1 MSITLLTKPSQK
13 EISQRK
19 LETYDKYSKVIQWGR
34 AYPVEFTSRFMGI
47 ELLDMQKY
55 AFYNSWSRD
64 FVLWLESRNAGKA
77 LALDTPIPT
86 PKGYITM
93 GDLKIGDNVFDEN
106 GNPTKVIYI
115 SEIFYNHK
123 CYEIE
128 FEDGE
133 KIIAD
138 SDHLWDVQ
146 TKNYRNR
153 MAYTPT
159 STRKRANF
167 DTLDKYGF
175 KTLKTSDLIVD
186 YVRPRKDGK
195 GNEYKYRVPKA
206 SPLNFPTKDLLIDP
220 YVLGVW
226 LGDGGSNEV
235 RITCDES
242 DLDNMCKNLN
252 QCGHKTKIYNNKDR
266 CSSVGLDID
275 RHQNRNPFM
284 SSLKELNLVGNKH
297 IPEIYLQSSI
307 EQRLSL
313 LQGLMDTDGSCDSQ
327 GRCEFSQKSFKF
339 VMQFSNLLNSL
350 SIKHHIGEKNI
361 VCNGKQCTAYRVYFC
376 TDKTLPCFRLDRKYQ
391 KLKDK
396 LADRSQNKSIV
407 SIKEVHSVPTKC
419 IQVDNPRK
427 LYLCGTKNT
436 VTHNTTKLSV
446 YTMTR
451 SLLFPFHV
459 TYFLGNTGDQ
469 AKEVYKKVE
478 KIAKKEIE
486 SFSGCTDIFFS
497 ELKKNGVNSD
507 GFVHNPASFTC
518 TLFNGAEINTLNSD
532 ITNIKGK
539 RANLVC
545 FDEAGWFSDELFVQA
560 ENFVNQDEN
569 FKLGGNVDITLEPKG
584 LPRQLLYASSASDTS
599 SEYYKKFRYF
609 SERML
614 IGDQKY
620 FVCNFNIDM
629 VMKAKYNG
637 EPYPALI
644 SQDKVDKAMGDNRD
658 KALRE
663 LYNKFS
669 ADSHEGQILTRREI
683 MQYTKLRPPLL
694 SNDTGNRLFA
704 LAWDSARLNDNS
716 VIGAAEFYDDP
727 ERGWC
732 MDICNLVSLVDISTK
747 KKTPMILPDQVKRFQ
762 DLLLDYNGS
771 DKKNLDYENIKAVI
785 CDSGAGGQ
793 MVGGVS
799 DYMLDDWVGKDG
811 KSHKG
816 IIDKNHKAN
825 ETSSKR
831 FKNAVDIMK
840 LVDPKAHRNDI
851 FDAAEKM
858 TKLGVITFP
867 ADYDGKDYILS
878 IDDDGNENKYDLNAE
893 EKDSLVQIDLM
904 KTEIITMCK
913 YTSAGNVRYDFPPDK
928 RTMHDDRAFVY
939 GLLCWYLA
947 QLRKGQ
953 LISRPINNDNF
964 DPSKFILSKQP
975 QLRKI

>member
-1 MSITLLTKPSQK
+1 MAIIIINKPSQK

-19 LETYDKYSKVIQWGR
+19 LETYDKYSKIIQWGR

-86 PKGYITM
+86 PTGSTTIRE
-93 GDLKIGDNVFDEN
+93 LNIGDKILNEY
-106 GNPTKVIYI
+106 GKPTTITFL
-115 SEIFYNHK
+115 SPIFFNHN
-123 CYEIE
+123 CYELE
-128 FEDGE
+128 FDDGE

-138 SDHLWDVQ
+138 ESHNWMVSGFW
-146 TKNYRNR
+146 KNNFHISCNNIVTTLELFEKLEHGYYIDIPNNF
-153 MAYTPT
+153 
-159 STRKRANF
+159 SCRK
-167 DTLDKYGF
+167 
-175 KTLKTSDLIVD
+175 LKTI
-186 YVRPRKDGK
+186 
-195 GNEYKYRVPKA
+195 
-206 SPLNFPTKDLLIDP
+206 TKI
-220 YVLGVW
+220 
-226 LGDGGSNEV
+226 N
-235 RITCDES
+235 
-242 DLDNMCKNLN
+242 
-252 QCGHKTKIYNNKDR
+252 KTK
-266 CSSVGLDID
+266 
-275 RHQNRNPFM
+275 
-284 SSLKELNLVGNKH
+284 
-297 IPEIYLQSSI
+297 
-307 EQRLSL
+307 
-313 LQGLMDTDGSCDSQ
+313 
-327 GRCEFSQKSFKF
+327 
-339 VMQFSNLLNSL
+339 
-350 SIKHHIGEKNI
+350 
-361 VCNGKQCTAYRVYFC
+361 
-376 TDKTLPCFRLDRKYQ
+376 
-391 KLKDK
+391 
-396 LADRSQNKSIV
+396 
-407 SIKEVHSVPTKC
+407 SVPTRC
-419 IQVDNPRK
+419 LQVDNSSH
-427 LYLCGTKNT
+427 LFLCGKNGT
-436 VTHNTTKLSV
+436 VTHNTTKLAV
-446 YTMTR
+446 YTMSR

-486 SFSGCTDIFFS
+486 SFAGCTDIFFN
-497 ELKKNGVNSD
+497 ELRKNGVNSD

-584 LPRQLLYASSASDTS
+584 IPRQLLYASSASDTS

-683 MQYTKLRPPLL
+683 MQYTKLTPPLL
-694 SNDTGNRLFA
+694 LNDTGNRLFG

-716 VIGAAEFYDDP
+716 VIGIAEYFDDP

-732 MDICNLVSLVDISTK
+732 MDICNVVSLVDIATK
-747 KKTPMILPDQVKRFQ
+747 NKTPMILPDQVKRFQ

-771 DKKNLDYENIKAVI
+771 DKKKLDYENIKGVI

-799 DYMLDDWVGKDG
+799 DYMLDNWVGKDG
-811 KSHKG
+811 KVHKG
-816 IIDKNHKAN
+816 IIDKSHKAN
-825 ETSSKR
+825 EASSKR
-831 FKNAVDIMK
+831 FKDAIDIMK
-840 LVDPKAHRNDI
+840 LVDPKAHRNEI
-851 FDAAEKM
+851 FDAAERM
-858 TKLGVITFP
+858 TKLGIVTFP
-867 ADYDGKDYILS
+867 ADFDGKDYILS
-878 IDDDGNENKYDLNAE
+878 IDDEGNEHKYDLNAD
-893 EKDSLVQIDLM
+893 EKESLAQIDLM

-913 YTSAGNVRYDFPPDK
+913 YTSGGNVRYDFPPEK
-928 RTMHDDRAFVY
+928 RNTMHDDRVFVY
-939 GLLCWYLA
+939 GLLCWFLA

-953 LISRPINNDNF
+953 LVQRPEPKTNV
-964 DPSKFILSKQP
+964 SSLTA
-975 QLRKI
+975 LARKPKLYSH

>member
-1 MSITLLTKPSQK
+1 MSITLINKPSQK

-55 AFYNSWSRD
+55 AFYNSWARD
-64 FVLWLESRNAGKA
+64 FVLWLESRNAGK
-77 LALDTPIPT
+77 
-86 PKGYITM
+86 
-93 GDLKIGDNVFDEN
+93 
-106 GNPTKVIYI
+106 
-115 SEIFYNHK
+115 
-123 CYEIE
+123 
-128 FEDGE
+128 
-133 KIIAD
+133 
-138 SDHLWDVQ
+138 
-146 TKNYRNR
+146 
-153 MAYTPT
+153 
-159 STRKRANF
+159 
-167 DTLDKYGF
+167 
-175 KTLKTSDLIVD
+175 
-186 YVRPRKDGK
+186 
-195 GNEYKYRVPKA
+195 
-206 SPLNFPTKDLLIDP
+206 
-220 YVLGVW
+220 
-226 LGDGGSNEV
+226 
-235 RITCDES
+235 
-242 DLDNMCKNLN
+242 
-252 QCGHKTKIYNNKDR
+252 
-266 CSSVGLDID
+266 
-275 RHQNRNPFM
+275 
-284 SSLKELNLVGNKH
+284 
-297 IPEIYLQSSI
+297 
-307 EQRLSL
+307 
-313 LQGLMDTDGSCDSQ
+313 
-327 GRCEFSQKSFKF
+327 
-339 VMQFSNLLNSL
+339 
-350 SIKHHIGEKNI
+350 
-361 VCNGKQCTAYRVYFC
+361 
-376 TDKTLPCFRLDRKYQ
+376 
-391 KLKDK
+391 
-396 LADRSQNKSIV
+396 
-407 SIKEVHSVPTKC
+407 
-419 IQVDNPRK
+419 
-427 LYLCGTKNT
+427 
-436 VTHNTTKLSV
+436 TTKLAV

-486 SFSGCTDIFFS
+486 SFAGCTDIFFN
-497 ELKKNGVNSD
+497 ELKKNGATSD

-614 IGDQKY
+614 MGDQKY

-694 SNDTGNRLFA
+694 SNDTGNKLFA

-716 VIGAAEFYDDP
+716 MIGIAEFYDDP
-727 ERGWC
+727 DRGWC
-732 MDICNLVSLVDISTK
+732 MDIANVVSLVDISTK

-793 MVGGVS
+793 MIGGVS
-799 DYMLDDWVGKDG
+799 DYMLDNWVGKDG
-811 KSHKG
+811 KVHKG

-825 ETSSKR
+825 ETSAKR
-831 FKNAVDIMK
+831 FKDAIDIMK
-840 LVDPKAHRNDI
+840 LVDPKAHRNEI

-858 TKLGVITFP
+858 TKLGVVTFP
-867 ADYDGKDYILS
+867 ADSDGKDYILS
-878 IDDDGNENKYDLNAE
+878 IDDEGNENKYDLNIE
-893 EKDSLVQIDLM
+893 EKEALTQIDLM

-913 YTSAGNVRYDFPPDK
+913 YTSGGNIRYDFPPEK
-928 RTMHDDRAFVY
+928 RNTMHDDRAFVY
-939 GLLCWYLA
+939 GLLCWFLA
-947 QLRKGQ
+947 QLRRGQ
-953 LISRPINNDNF
+953 MTQKPKNTDNY
-964 DPSKFILSKQP
+964 DPSKFASLSRKP
-975 QLRKI
+975 QLYKR

>member
-1 MSITLLTKPSQK
+1 MSVTLINKPSQK

-19 LETYDKYSKVIQWGR
+19 LETFDKYSKVIQWGR

-77 LALDTPIPT
+77 LAFDTPLPSPNGFTTVGEI
-86 PKGYITM
+86 KV
-93 GDLKIGDNVFDEN
+93 GDLLFDEY
-106 GNPTKVIYI
+106 GNPTTVTFLSPIYFNHMCYDVVFEDNEHIVADHEHNWQIYI
-115 SEIFYNHK
+115 LQNDTFSEEVCNTFKIKQYLNQGM
-123 CYEIE
+123 EIAVPD
-128 FEDGE
+128 FLHYS
-133 KIIAD
+133 KKYKLIKSIT
-138 SDHLWDVQ
+138 Q
-146 TKNYRNR
+146 TKTV
-153 MAYTPT
+153 A
-159 STRKRANF
+159 TRC
-167 DTLDKYGF
+167 L
-175 KTLKTSDLIVD
+175 
-186 YVRPRKDGK
+186 
-195 GNEYKYRVPKA
+195 
-206 SPLNFPTKDLLIDP
+206 
-220 YVLGVW
+220 
-226 LGDGGSNEV
+226 
-235 RITCDES
+235 
-242 DLDNMCKNLN
+242 
-252 QCGHKTKIYNNKDR
+252 
-266 CSSVGLDID
+266 
-275 RHQNRNPFM
+275 
-284 SSLKELNLVGNKH
+284 
-297 IPEIYLQSSI
+297 
-307 EQRLSL
+307 
-313 LQGLMDTDGSCDSQ
+313 
-327 GRCEFSQKSFKF
+327 
-339 VMQFSNLLNSL
+339 
-350 SIKHHIGEKNI
+350 
-361 VCNGKQCTAYRVYFC
+361 
-376 TDKTLPCFRLDRKYQ
+376 
-391 KLKDK
+391 
-396 LADRSQNKSIV
+396 
-407 SIKEVHSVPTKC
+407 
-419 IQVDNPRK
+419 QVDNPRH
-427 LYLCGTKNT
+427 LFLCGKHDT
-436 VTHNTTKLSV
+436 VTHNTTKLAV

-486 SFSGCTDIFFS
+486 SFAGCTDIFFN
-497 ELKKNGVNSD
+497 ELKKNGATSD

-569 FKLGGNVDITLEPKG
+569 FKLGGTVDILLEPKG

-629 VMKAKYNG
+629 VMKAKFNG

-694 SNDTGNRLFA
+694 LNDTGDRLFIM
-704 LAWDSARLNDNS
+704 AWDSARLNDNS
-716 VIGAAEFYDDP
+716 VIGIAELIDDP

-732 MDICNLVSLVDISTK
+732 MDIQNVVSLVDITTK
-747 KKTPMILPDQVKRFQ
+747 NKTPMILPDQVKKFQ
-762 DLLLDYNGS
+762 DLLIDYNGS
-771 DKKNLDYENIKAVI
+771 DKCKLDYENIKAII
-785 CDSGAGGQ
+785 CDSGSGGQ
-793 MVGGVS
+793 MIGGVA
-799 DYMLDDWVGKDG
+799 DYMLDNWVGKDG
-811 KSHKG
+811 KQHKG
-816 IIDKNHKAN
+816 IIDKSHKAN
-825 ETSSKR
+825 ETTARR
-831 FKNAVDIMK
+831 FTEAVDIMK
-840 LVDPKAHRNDI
+840 LVDPRAHRNEI

-858 TKLGVITFP
+858 TKLGIVTFP

-878 IDDDGNENKYDLNAE
+878 IDDDGNENKYDLSVS
-893 EKDSLVQIDLM
+893 EKEALAQIELM

-913 YTSAGNVRYDFPPDK
+913 YVSGGNIRYDYPPEK
-928 RTMHDDRAFVY
+928 RNTMHDDRCFVY
-939 GLLCWYLA
+939 GLLCYYLA
-947 QLRKGQ
+947 QLRRGQ
-953 LISRPINNDNF
+953 MIRKPRQNNF
-964 DPSKFILSKQP
+964 DPSKFVMSKQP
-975 QLRKI
+975 TIRKI

>member
-1 MSITLLTKPSQK
+1 MAITILNKPSQK

-19 LETYDKYSKVIQWGR
+19 LETYDKYSKIIQWGR

-86 PKGYITM
+86 PTGYTTM
-93 GDLKIGDNVFDEN
+93 GELNVGDKILNEYGK
-106 GNPTKVIYI
+106 PTTITFL
-115 SEIFYNHK
+115 SPIFFNHN
-123 CYEIE
+123 CYELE
-128 FEDGE
+128 FDDGE
-133 KIIAD
+133 KIVAD
-138 SDHLWDVQ
+138 EAHNWMISDFW
-146 TKNYRNR
+146 KNNFQVSCNDIVTTSELYEKLENGYYIDIVNNFSYR
-153 MAYTPT
+153 
-159 STRKRANF
+159 K
-167 DTLDKYGF
+167 
-175 KTLKTSDLIVD
+175 LKT
-186 YVRPRKDGK
+186 
-195 GNEYKYRVPKA
+195 
-206 SPLNFPTKDLLIDP
+206 
-220 YVLGVW
+220 
-226 LGDGGSNEV
+226 
-235 RITCDES
+235 IT
-242 DLDNMCKNLN
+242 NIK
-252 QCGHKTKIYNNKDR
+252 KTK
-266 CSSVGLDID
+266 
-275 RHQNRNPFM
+275 
-284 SSLKELNLVGNKH
+284 
-297 IPEIYLQSSI
+297 
-307 EQRLSL
+307 
-313 LQGLMDTDGSCDSQ
+313 
-327 GRCEFSQKSFKF
+327 
-339 VMQFSNLLNSL
+339 
-350 SIKHHIGEKNI
+350 
-361 VCNGKQCTAYRVYFC
+361 
-376 TDKTLPCFRLDRKYQ
+376 
-391 KLKDK
+391 
-396 LADRSQNKSIV
+396 
-407 SIKEVHSVPTKC
+407 SVPTRC
-419 IQVDNPRK
+419 LQVDNNSH
-427 LYLCGTKNT
+427 LFLCGKNGT
-436 VTHNTTKLSV
+436 VTHNTTKLAV

-486 SFSGCTDIFFS
+486 SFAGCTDIFFN
-497 ELKKNGVNSD
+497 ELRKNGVNSD

-584 LPRQLLYASSASDTS
+584 IPRQLLYASSASDTS

-614 IGDQKY
+614 MGDQKY

-683 MQYTKLRPPLL
+683 MQYTKLTPPLL
-694 SNDTGNRLFA
+694 LNDTGNRLFG

-716 VIGAAEFYDDP
+716 VIGVAEYFDDP

-732 MDICNLVSLVDISTK
+732 MDICNVISLVDIATK
-747 KKTPMILPDQVKRFQ
+747 NKTPMILPDQVKRFQ
-762 DLLLDYNGS
+762 DLLLDYNGY
-771 DKKNLDYENIKAVI
+771 DKKKLDYENIKGVI

-799 DYMLDDWVGKDG
+799 DYMLDNWVGKDG
-811 KSHKG
+811 KPHKG
-816 IIDKNHKAN
+816 IIDRSHKAN
-825 ETSSKR
+825 EASSKR
-831 FKNAVDIMK
+831 FKDAIDIMK
-840 LVDPKAHRNDI
+840 LVDPKAHRNEI
-851 FDAAEKM
+851 FDAAERM
-858 TKLGVITFP
+858 TKLGIVTFP
-867 ADYDGKDYILS
+867 ADFDGKDYILS
-878 IDDDGNENKYDLNAE
+878 IDDEGNEHKYDLNAD
-893 EKDSLVQIDLM
+893 EKESLAQIDLM

-913 YTSAGNVRYDFPPDK
+913 YTSGGNIRYDFPPEK
-928 RTMHDDRAFVY
+928 RNTMHDDRVFVY
-939 GLLCWYLA
+939 GLLCWFLA

-953 LISRPINNDNF
+953 LVQRPEPKTNV
-964 DPSKFILSKQP
+964 SSLTA
-975 QLRKI
+975 LARKPKLYSH

>member
-1 MSITLLTKPSQK
+1 MAITILNKPSQK

-19 LETYDKYSKVIQWGR
+19 LETYDKYSKIIQWGR

-86 PKGYITM
+86 PTGYTTM
-93 GDLKIGDNVFDEN
+93 GELNVGDKILNEYGK
-106 GNPTKVIYI
+106 PTTITFL
-115 SEIFYNHK
+115 SPIFFNHN
-123 CYEIE
+123 CYELE
-128 FEDGE
+128 FDDGE
-133 KIIAD
+133 KIVAD
-138 SDHLWDVQ
+138 EAHNWMISDFW
-146 TKNYRNR
+146 KNNFQVSCNDIVTTSELYEKLENGYYIDIVNNFSYR
-153 MAYTPT
+153 
-159 STRKRANF
+159 K
-167 DTLDKYGF
+167 
-175 KTLKTSDLIVD
+175 LKT
-186 YVRPRKDGK
+186 
-195 GNEYKYRVPKA
+195 
-206 SPLNFPTKDLLIDP
+206 
-220 YVLGVW
+220 
-226 LGDGGSNEV
+226 
-235 RITCDES
+235 IT
-242 DLDNMCKNLN
+242 NIK
-252 QCGHKTKIYNNKDR
+252 KTK
-266 CSSVGLDID
+266 
-275 RHQNRNPFM
+275 
-284 SSLKELNLVGNKH
+284 
-297 IPEIYLQSSI
+297 
-307 EQRLSL
+307 
-313 LQGLMDTDGSCDSQ
+313 
-327 GRCEFSQKSFKF
+327 
-339 VMQFSNLLNSL
+339 
-350 SIKHHIGEKNI
+350 
-361 VCNGKQCTAYRVYFC
+361 
-376 TDKTLPCFRLDRKYQ
+376 
-391 KLKDK
+391 
-396 LADRSQNKSIV
+396 
-407 SIKEVHSVPTKC
+407 SVPTRC
-419 IQVDNPRK
+419 LQVDNNSH
-427 LYLCGTKNT
+427 LFLCGKNGT
-436 VTHNTTKLSV
+436 VTHNTTKLAV

-486 SFSGCTDIFFS
+486 SFAGCTDIFFN
-497 ELKKNGVNSD
+497 ELRKNGVNSD

-584 LPRQLLYASSASDTS
+584 IPRQLLYASSASDTS

-614 IGDQKY
+614 MGDQKY

-683 MQYTKLRPPLL
+683 MQYTKLTPPLL
-694 SNDTGNRLFA
+694 LNDTGNRLFG

-716 VIGAAEFYDDP
+716 VIGVAEYFDDP

-732 MDICNLVSLVDISTK
+732 MDICNVISLVDIATK
-747 KKTPMILPDQVKRFQ
+747 NKTPMILPDQVKRFQ
-762 DLLLDYNGS
+762 ELLLDYNGS
-771 DKKNLDYENIKAVI
+771 DKKKLDYENIKGII

-799 DYMLDDWVGKDG
+799 DYMLDNWVGKDG
-811 KSHKG
+811 KVHKG
-816 IIDKNHKAN
+816 IIDRSHKAN
-825 ETSSKR
+825 EASSKR
-831 FKNAVDIMK
+831 FKDAIDIMK
-840 LVDPKAHRNDI
+840 LVDPKAHRNEI
-851 FDAAEKM
+851 FDAAERM
-858 TKLGVITFP
+858 TKLGIVTFP
-867 ADYDGKDYILS
+867 ADFDGKDYILS
-878 IDDDGNENKYDLNAE
+878 IDDEGNEHKYDLNAD
-893 EKDSLVQIDLM
+893 EKESLAQIDLM

-913 YTSAGNVRYDFPPDK
+913 YTSGGNIRYDFPPEK
-928 RTMHDDRAFVY
+928 RNTMHDDRVFVY
-939 GLLCWYLA
+939 GLLCWFLA

-953 LISRPINNDNF
+953 LVQRPEPKTNV
-964 DPSKFILSKQP
+964 SSLTA
-975 QLRKI
+975 LARKPKLYSH

>member
-64 FVLWLESRNAGKA
+64 FVLWLESRNAGK
-77 LALDTPIPT
+77 
-86 PKGYITM
+86 
-93 GDLKIGDNVFDEN
+93 
-106 GNPTKVIYI
+106 
-115 SEIFYNHK
+115 
-123 CYEIE
+123 
-128 FEDGE
+128 
-133 KIIAD
+133 
-138 SDHLWDVQ
+138 
-146 TKNYRNR
+146 
-153 MAYTPT
+153 
-159 STRKRANF
+159 
-167 DTLDKYGF
+167 
-175 KTLKTSDLIVD
+175 
-186 YVRPRKDGK
+186 
-195 GNEYKYRVPKA
+195 
-206 SPLNFPTKDLLIDP
+206 
-220 YVLGVW
+220 
-226 LGDGGSNEV
+226 
-235 RITCDES
+235 
-242 DLDNMCKNLN
+242 
-252 QCGHKTKIYNNKDR
+252 
-266 CSSVGLDID
+266 
-275 RHQNRNPFM
+275 
-284 SSLKELNLVGNKH
+284 
-297 IPEIYLQSSI
+297 
-307 EQRLSL
+307 
-313 LQGLMDTDGSCDSQ
+313 
-327 GRCEFSQKSFKF
+327 
-339 VMQFSNLLNSL
+339 
-350 SIKHHIGEKNI
+350 
-361 VCNGKQCTAYRVYFC
+361 
-376 TDKTLPCFRLDRKYQ
+376 
-391 KLKDK
+391 
-396 LADRSQNKSIV
+396 
-407 SIKEVHSVPTKC
+407 
-419 IQVDNPRK
+419 
-427 LYLCGTKNT
+427 
-436 VTHNTTKLSV
+436 TTKLSV

-486 SFSGCTDIFFS
+486 SFAGCTDIFFS

-683 MQYTKLRPPLL
+683 MQYTKLRPPIL

-716 VIGAAEFYDDP
+716 VIGAAEFFDDP

-762 DLLLDYNGS
+762 NLLLDYNGS
-771 DKKNLDYENIKAVI
+771 DKKRLDYENIKAVI

-799 DYMLDDWVGKDG
+799 DYMLDNWVGKDG

-840 LVDPKAHRNDI
+840 LVDPKAYRNEI

-858 TKLGVITFP
+858 TKLGVVTFP

-878 IDDDGNENKYDLNAE
+878 IDDEGNENKYDLNAE

-913 YTSAGNVRYDFPPDK
+913 YTTAGNIRYDFPPDK
-928 RTMHDDRAFVY
+928 RNTMHDDRAFVY

-953 LISRPINNDNF
+953 LTSRPKEQKTINPATLLF
-964 DPSKFILSKQP
+964 RAP
-975 QLRKI
+975 QLYTH

>member
-1 MSITLLTKPSQK
+1 MSITLINKPSQK

-19 LETYDKYSKVIQWGR
+19 LETYDKYSKIIQWGR

-86 PKGYITM
+86 PTGYTTM
-93 GDLKIGDNVFDEN
+93 GQINIGDIILDEY
-106 GNPTKVIYI
+106 GKPVKV
-115 SEIFYNHK
+115 SFLSPIFFNHD
-123 CYEIE
+123 CYEML

-133 KIIAD
+133 RIISDAEHNWKINIYD
-138 SDHLWDVQ
+138 NFSLGNSISTTEDILYLIN
-146 TKNYRNR
+146 KNYKIFVPN
-153 MAYTPT
+153 YN
-159 STRKRANF
+159 SS
-167 DTLDKYGF
+167 
-175 KTLKTSDLIVD
+175 TLKKQILSV
-186 YVRPRKDGK
+186 
-195 GNEYKYRVPKA
+195 N
-206 SPLNFPTKDLLIDP
+206 
-220 YVLGVW
+220 
-226 LGDGGSNEV
+226 
-235 RITCDES
+235 
-242 DLDNMCKNLN
+242 
-252 QCGHKTKIYNNKDR
+252 KIK
-266 CSSVGLDID
+266 
-275 RHQNRNPFM
+275 
-284 SSLKELNLVGNKH
+284 
-297 IPEIYLQSSI
+297 
-307 EQRLSL
+307 
-313 LQGLMDTDGSCDSQ
+313 
-327 GRCEFSQKSFKF
+327 
-339 VMQFSNLLNSL
+339 
-350 SIKHHIGEKNI
+350 
-361 VCNGKQCTAYRVYFC
+361 
-376 TDKTLPCFRLDRKYQ
+376 
-391 KLKDK
+391 
-396 LADRSQNKSIV
+396 
-407 SIKEVHSVPTKC
+407 SVPTRC
-419 IQVDNPRK
+419 LQVDNESH
-427 LYLCGTKNT
+427 LFLCGEKGT
-436 VTHNTTKLSV
+436 VTHNTTKLAV

-451 SLLFPFHV
+451 SMLFPFHV
-459 TYFLGNTGDQ
+459 TYFLGNTGEQ
-469 AKEVYKKVE
+469 AKEVYKKCE

-486 SFSGCTDIFFS
+486 SFAGCTDIFFN
-497 ELKKNGVNSD
+497 ELKKNGATSD

-614 IGDQKY
+614 MGDQKY

-683 MQYTKLRPPLL
+683 MQHTKLRPPLL
-694 SNDTGNRLFA
+694 TNDTGNRIFA

-716 VIGAAEFYDDP
+716 VIGIAEFYDDP
-727 ERGWC
+727 DRGWC
-732 MDICNLVSLVDISTK
+732 MDIANVVSLVDISTK

-799 DYMLDDWVGKDG
+799 DYMLDNWVGKDG
-811 KSHKG
+811 KVHKG

-825 ETSSKR
+825 ETSAKR
-831 FKNAVDIMK
+831 FKDAVDIMK
-840 LVDPKAHRNDI
+840 LVDPKSHRNEI
-851 FDAAEKM
+851 FDAAERM
-858 TKLGVITFP
+858 TKLGVVTFP
-867 ADYDGKDYILS
+867 ADSDGKDYILS
-878 IDDDGNENKYDLNAE
+878 IDDDGNENKYDLNLE
-893 EKDSLVQIDLM
+893 EKDALTQIDLM

-913 YTSAGNVRYDFPPDK
+913 YTSGGNVRYDYPPEK
-928 RTMHDDRAFVY
+928 RNTMHDDRAFVY

-947 QLRKGQ
+947 QLRRGQ
-953 LISRPINNDNF
+953 LIQRPKNDDF
-964 DPSKFILSKQP
+964 DPTKFIMSKP
-975 QLRKI
+975 SALRKL

>member
-1 MSITLLTKPSQK
+1 MAITILNKPSQK

-19 LETYDKYSKVIQWGR
+19 LETYDKYSKIIQWGR

-86 PKGYITM
+86 PTGSTTI
-93 GDLKIGDNVFDEN
+93 GELNIGDKILNEY
-106 GNPTKVIYI
+106 GKPTTITFL
-115 SEIFYNHK
+115 SQIFFNHN
-123 CYEIE
+123 CYELE
-128 FEDGE
+128 FDDDE

-138 SDHLWDVQ
+138 ESHNWMVSGFWKNNFHISCNSIVTTSELFEKLEHGYYIDIPNNFSCRKMKTI
-146 TKNYRNR
+146 TKIN
-153 MAYTPT
+153 
-159 STRKRANF
+159 
-167 DTLDKYGF
+167 
-175 KTLKTSDLIVD
+175 
-186 YVRPRKDGK
+186 
-195 GNEYKYRVPKA
+195 
-206 SPLNFPTKDLLIDP
+206 
-220 YVLGVW
+220 
-226 LGDGGSNEV
+226 
-235 RITCDES
+235 
-242 DLDNMCKNLN
+242 
-252 QCGHKTKIYNNKDR
+252 KTK
-266 CSSVGLDID
+266 
-275 RHQNRNPFM
+275 
-284 SSLKELNLVGNKH
+284 
-297 IPEIYLQSSI
+297 
-307 EQRLSL
+307 
-313 LQGLMDTDGSCDSQ
+313 
-327 GRCEFSQKSFKF
+327 
-339 VMQFSNLLNSL
+339 
-350 SIKHHIGEKNI
+350 
-361 VCNGKQCTAYRVYFC
+361 
-376 TDKTLPCFRLDRKYQ
+376 
-391 KLKDK
+391 
-396 LADRSQNKSIV
+396 
-407 SIKEVHSVPTKC
+407 SVPTRC
-419 IQVDNPRK
+419 LQVDNSSH
-427 LYLCGTKNT
+427 LFLCGKKGT
-436 VTHNTTKLSV
+436 VTHNTTKLAV

-486 SFSGCTDIFFS
+486 SFAGCTDIFFN
-497 ELKKNGVNSD
+497 ELRKNGVNSD

-584 LPRQLLYASSASDTS
+584 IPRQLLYASSASDTS

-614 IGDQKY
+614 MGDQKY

-683 MQYTKLRPPLL
+683 MQYTKLTPPLL
-694 SNDTGNRLFA
+694 LNDTGNRLFG

-716 VIGAAEFYDDP
+716 VIGIAEYFDDP
-727 ERGWC
+727 DRGWC
-732 MDICNLVSLVDISTK
+732 MDICNVVSLVDVATK
-747 KKTPMILPDQVKRFQ
+747 NKTPMILPDQVKRFQ

-771 DKKNLDYENIKAVI
+771 DKKKLDYENIKGVI

-799 DYMLDDWVGKDG
+799 DYMLDNWVGKDG
-811 KSHKG
+811 KVHKG
-816 IIDKNHKAN
+816 IIDRSHKAN
-825 ETSSKR
+825 EASSKR
-831 FKNAVDIMK
+831 FKDAIDIMK
-840 LVDPKAHRNDI
+840 LVDPKAHRNEI
-851 FDAAEKM
+851 FDAAERM
-858 TKLGVITFP
+858 TKLGIVTFP
-867 ADYDGKDYILS
+867 ADFDGKDYILS
-878 IDDDGNENKYDLNAE
+878 IDDEGNEHKYDLNVD
-893 EKDSLVQIDLM
+893 EKESLAQIDLM

-913 YTSAGNVRYDFPPDK
+913 YTSGGNVRYDFPPEK
-928 RTMHDDRAFVY
+928 RNTMHDDRVFVY
-939 GLLCWYLA
+939 GLLCWFLA

-953 LISRPINNDNF
+953 LVQRPEPKTNV
-964 DPSKFILSKQP
+964 SSLTA
-975 QLRKI
+975 LARKPKLYSH

>member
-1 MSITLLTKPSQK
+1 MSITILNKPSNK

-19 LETYDKYSKVIQWGR
+19 LETYDKYSKIIQWGR

-86 PKGYITM
+86 STGHTTIVELNVGDKILNEYGKPTTITF
-93 GDLKIGDNVFDEN
+93 LS
-106 GNPTKVIYI
+106 P
-115 SEIFYNHK
+115 IFFNHN
-123 CYEIE
+123 CYELE
-128 FEDGE
+128 FDDGE
-133 KIIAD
+133 KIVAD
-138 SDHLWDVQ
+138 ESHNWMIP
-146 TKNYRNR
+146 R
-153 MAYTPT
+153 
-159 STRKRANF
+159 
-167 DTLDKYGF
+167 
-175 KTLKTSDLIVD
+175 IV
-186 YVRPRKDGK
+186 
-195 GNEYKYRVPKA
+195 
-206 SPLNFPTKDLLIDP
+206 TKDRFEIQCNDVFTTLRLFKMLNEGYRI
-220 YVLGVW
+220 YVPDNFSFKGLKEIV
-226 LGDGGSNEV
+226 N
-235 RITCDES
+235 IT
-242 DLDNMCKNLN
+242 
-252 QCGHKTKIYNNKDR
+252 KTK
-266 CSSVGLDID
+266 
-275 RHQNRNPFM
+275 
-284 SSLKELNLVGNKH
+284 
-297 IPEIYLQSSI
+297 
-307 EQRLSL
+307 
-313 LQGLMDTDGSCDSQ
+313 
-327 GRCEFSQKSFKF
+327 
-339 VMQFSNLLNSL
+339 
-350 SIKHHIGEKNI
+350 
-361 VCNGKQCTAYRVYFC
+361 
-376 TDKTLPCFRLDRKYQ
+376 
-391 KLKDK
+391 
-396 LADRSQNKSIV
+396 
-407 SIKEVHSVPTKC
+407 SVPTRC
-419 IQVDNPRK
+419 LQVNNSSH
-427 LYLCGTKNT
+427 LFLCGKNGI
-436 VTHNTTKLSV
+436 VTHNTTKLAV
-446 YTMTR
+446 YTMAR

-486 SFSGCTDIFFS
+486 SFAGCTDIFFN
-497 ELKKNGVNSD
+497 ELRKNGVNSD

-584 LPRQLLYASSASDTS
+584 IPRQLLYASSASDTS

-683 MQYTKLRPPLL
+683 MQYTRLKPPLL
-694 SNDTGNRLFA
+694 LNDTGNRLFG

-716 VIGAAEFYDDP
+716 VIGIAEFFDDP

-732 MDICNLVSLVDISTK
+732 MDICNVVSLVDISTK
-747 KKTPMILPDQVKRFQ
+747 NKTPMILPDQVKRFQ
-762 DLLLDYNGS
+762 ELLLDYNGS
-771 DKKNLDYENIKAVI
+771 DKKRLDYENIKGVI

-799 DYMLDDWVGKDG
+799 DYMLDNWVGKDG
-811 KSHKG
+811 KIHKG
-816 IIDKNHKAN
+816 IIDRSHKAN
-825 ETSSKR
+825 EASSKR
-831 FKNAVDIMK
+831 FKDAIDIMK
-840 LVDPKAHRNDI
+840 LVDPKAHRNEI
-851 FDAAEKM
+851 FDAAERM
-858 TKLGVITFP
+858 TKLGIVTFP
-867 ADYDGKDYILS
+867 ADFDGKDYILS
-878 IDDDGNENKYDLNAE
+878 IDDEGNEHKYDLNAD
-893 EKDSLVQIDLM
+893 EKESLAQIDLM

-913 YTSAGNVRYDFPPDK
+913 YTSGGNIRYDFPPEK
-928 RTMHDDRAFVY
+928 RNTMHDDRVFVY
-939 GLLCWYLA
+939 GLLCWLLA

-953 LISRPINNDNF
+953 LVQRPKNNT
-964 DPSKFILSKQP
+964 PSAILAMARRPSIV
-975 QLRKI
+975 RSY